1 VYVIVLL
8 VYTVF
13 QVPAAI
19 AFQSQ
24 VCAEAMGFGE
34 LFITWL
40 VDCSFWM
47 DILLTFRTALVDT
60 QSDSH
65 THLKLITNGKVI
77 ALQYL
82 RGWFWLDLLGSIPT
96 SLVELI
102 IAASN
107 SSEGG
112 TSSGEDNSSCSAAV
126 LKTLKLNR
134 LARLARLVKLLR
146 LARLARWNRLM
157 TKAKDALAMNPG
169 HVRLLQWIM
178 FVLVLAHMF
187 ACVLYGI
194 VSFETEYEQT
204 WATGVT
210 TVIPGVGVVVLH
222 CPAPADGDADNSTVI
237 GWRLPMGQGHTLVE
251 PEDKTSLKRV
261 MLCWQTQGQYQGQY
275 LEEADPYV
283 KYLISLYVTFTTLT
297 TVGYGDI
304 TMRTA
309 PELFFGIFMMA
320 AGASTFAVTFFFCFF
335 LLAYNNVTVWH
346 AVTFFLGGVQE
357 CDSTGLIPTVRL
369 LNNMMLQYDD
379 TLR

>member
-1 VYVIVLL
+1 MAWDVYVILLL

-24 VCAEAMGFGE
+24 VCAEDMGFGE

-47 DILLTFRTALVDT
+47 DILLTFRTAVVDT

-65 THLKLITNGKVI
+65 THLKLLADWKVI
-77 ALQYL
+77 GKQYL

-107 SSEGG
+107 SSGG
-112 TSSGEDNSSCSAAV
+112 GESSVDANRSCSAAV

-169 HVRLLQWIM
+169 HMRLLQWVM

-187 ACVLYGI
+187 ACCLYGI
-194 VSFETEYEQT
+194 VGFETEYEQT

-222 CPAPADGDADNSTVI
+222 CPAPADGDAENRTRL
-237 GWRLPMGQGHTLVE
+237 GWRLPMGQGCDFMGCKKRPSGCVE
-251 PEDKTSLKRV
+251 VPSSE
-261 MLCWQTQGQYQGQY
+261 
-275 LEEADPYV
+275 
-283 KYLISLYVTFTTLT
+283 
-297 TVGYGDI
+297 
-304 TMRTA
+304 
-309 PELFFGIFMMA
+309 
-320 AGASTFAVTFFFCFF
+320 
-335 LLAYNNVTVWH
+335 
-346 AVTFFLGGVQE
+346 
-357 CDSTGLIPTVRL
+357 GLSMGR
-369 LNNMMLQYDD
+369 DRD
-379 TLR
+379 